1 MEQLALKDTLYAGIH
16 ALAENRRYY
25 YHSSFGSDHS
35 HWTDEG
41 KLALADYT
49 KVMVEMMLAEEERSL
64 NKRAKD
70 LVIKGL
76 KGEIV

>member
-1 MEQLALKDTLYAGIH
+1 MEQTAIKETLYAGIH

-25 YHSSFGSDHS
+25 YRSAVSSDYS

-41 KLALADYT
+41 TLALSDYT
-49 KVMVEMMLAEEERSL
+49 RIMVELMLAEEERSL

-70 LVIKGL
+70 LVIRGL
-76 KGEIV
+76 KGEII

>member
-25 YHSSFGSDHS
+25 HHSTVSSDYS
-35 HWTDEG
+35 RWTDEG
-41 KLALADYT
+41 TQAVSEYT
-49 KVMVEMMLAEEERSL
+49 KIMVEMMLAEEERSL

-76 KGEIV
+76 KGESV

>member
-25 YHSSFGSDHS
+25 YHSAMGTDYS

-41 KLALADYT
+41 TLAVTEYT
-49 KVMVEMMLAEEERSL
+49 KIMVELMLAEEERSL

-76 KGEIV
+76 KGETV

>member
-25 YHSSFGSDHS
+25 HHSSVGSDYS
-35 HWTDEG
+35 SWTDEG
-41 KLALADYT
+41 TQAVAEYT
-49 KVMVEMMLAEEERSL
+49 KIMVELMQAEEERSL

-76 KGEIV
+76 KGETI

>member
-1 MEQLALKDTLYAGIH
+1 MEQLALKETLYAGIR

-25 YHSSFGSDHS
+25 YQSAMGTDYS

-49 KVMVEMMLAEEERSL
+49 KVIIGMVLVEEERLL
-64 NKRAKD
+64 NNRAKD

-76 KGEIV
+76 KGEKV

>member
-25 YHSSFGSDHS
+25 RRSAVGSDYS
-35 HWTDEG
+35 RWTDEG
-41 KLALADYT
+41 ILAVTEYT
-49 KVMVEMMLAEEERSL
+49 KIMVELMLAEEERSL

-76 KGEIV
+76 KGETV